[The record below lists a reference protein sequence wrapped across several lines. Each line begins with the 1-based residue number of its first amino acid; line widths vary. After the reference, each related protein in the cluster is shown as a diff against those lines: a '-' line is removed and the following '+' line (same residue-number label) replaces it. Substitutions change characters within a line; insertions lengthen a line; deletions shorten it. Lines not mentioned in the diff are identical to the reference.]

1 MREYAAGRSAR
12 YIAEWCMLSEPTVKT
27 HIRRAYAKA
36 GVRSRQEFLDANEQ
50 VESDWY
56 RRDS

>member
-1 MREYAAGRSAR
+1 
-12 YIAEWCMLSEPTVKT
+12 MLSEPTVKT